1 MDDLVRT
8 LIQIAADASGVRLC
22 HACEKRPAMQGSRY
36 CAPCDDEVREMVDE
50 HDRAA

>member
-1 MDDLVRT
+1 MDDLIRT
-8 LIQIAADASGVRLC
+8 LFEIAAVASGLTCRGCL
-22 HACEKRPAMQGSRY
+22 KRPAMAGSRY